1 MNTQNNNLFTSISK
15 EETKNLTS
23 VVNET
28 IAFGHNQE
36 KAFRAVDLWNIQRQ
50 RRSSLQR
57 RHFA

>member
-15 EETKNLTS
+15 EESKNLTT

-28 IAFGHNQE
+28 ISFGHNQE
-36 KAFRAVDLWNIQRQ
+36 KEFRAVDLWNIQRQ